1 MKKSDFNMFKLTL
14 NLNIEVDNS
23 LRRISE
29 KVRLLN
35 QQRDISRLS
44 EVSKLLSNIDLQI
57 DEVINDV
64 CEDE

>member
-1 MKKSDFNMFKLTL
+1 MKKSDFNMFKISL

-35 QQRDISRLS
+35 QQRDNTSLGV
-44 EVSKLLSNIDLQI
+44 VSTLLSNLDSQI
-57 DEVINDV
+57 DEVISNS
-64 CEDE
+64 CKDE